1 MGDQEV
7 DNMVDEITE
16 SEDSDGISTFE
27 SLEDKKMTTLQRP
40 LSQKE

>member
-7 DNMVDEITE
+7 ENMVEESE

-27 SLEDKKMTTLQRP
+27 SFEEQAPQKP